1 MHSTVSLVDI
11 HFCAEAIDRT
21 VAEDYHPLAMVHD
34 QDISAP
40 YALYAKMHPERGLF
54 HM

>member
-1 MHSTVSLVDI
+1 
-11 HFCAEAIDRT
+11 
-21 VAEDYHPLAMVHD
+21 MVHD

-54 HM
+54 HMWHYKC